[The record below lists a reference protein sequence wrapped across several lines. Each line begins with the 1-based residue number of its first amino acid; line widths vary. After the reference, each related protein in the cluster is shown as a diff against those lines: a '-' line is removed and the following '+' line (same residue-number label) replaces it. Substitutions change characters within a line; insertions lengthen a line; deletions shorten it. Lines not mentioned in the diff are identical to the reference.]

1 MEQETLKTLEYFSI
15 LRDLENLCITKGAKE
30 YSINL
35 KPLSS
40 FEDAFNALRE
50 TTESKLF
57 YQEEGDLPFLEF
69 IDIEPIL
76 EKVKVLSIVSGE
88 ELLRIATAISTLGE
102 IKEIG
107 EAYKN
112 NFTLINSYTT
122 RLSKLS
128 DVSAKINKA
137 IGPDGK
143 LLDDAS
149 PLLSIIRREIKV
161 TYIRIQ
167 NILQKYIYSKEYDD
181 IIQDQIITKRNGRYV
196 IPIRQNSRPVFQYVV
211 QGESSSRLTL
221 FVEPI
226 AVVELNN
233 KLVDLTSKEKQEEE
247 KIILELESYIR
258 DRFDQII
265 SSLEIIYKLDFMFAK
280 AKHSLKIKGEEP
292 RLTEKHSFNLFN
304 ARHPF
309 ITEDMVVPIDVSAG
323 EGFRMLIITGPN
335 TGGKTVTLKTI
346 GLLILMAQ
354 SGLHIP
360 AYSNSEIGFFE
371 KIYADIGDEQS
382 IQQNLS
388 TFSSHMERIIK
399 IINNADEHTLALIDE
414 LGAGTD
420 PEEGSS
426 LGYAILIKLYNLNAI
441 SVITTHHSKLKEFPY
456 NYQLAK
462 NSSVGFDIDTLAPT
476 YKLYLG
482 IPGKSHAFIIAE
494 KLGLPPEI
502 LEDAKKEISED
513 YSRTQTIISKMSE
526 DQKRIGDSAMEI
538 ERNRKEIES
547 LKNSYENRV
556 KEIEDR
562 RRSEI
567 NKAYEESRRIV
578 AETQKK
584 MNSIIDNLENYIK
597 SQKELQEIKKEF
609 EKEKIETESKIEAM
623 TPKEQVAMDELEE
636 GSLVYVPNF
645 KRQGIILSKIGEKGK
660 LVIQMGSIRATVS
673 IDDVQLLKGE
683 APIEKEGQEEEE
695 KDESLK
701 ELSNIQVPMKLD
713 LHGYTVEEA
722 IEKIDKYLD
731 SAYLVGLP
739 FVYIVHGKGLGTLK
753 ESIIDHLRGRPHIS
767 HFYTGTPEEGGTGV
781 TIVYLK

>member
-15 LRDLENLCITKGAKE
+15 LEELKNLCITKGAKE
-30 YSINL
+30 YSLNL
-35 KPLSS
+35 RPFTSYEES
-40 FEDAFNALRE
+40 FKDLKE
-50 TTESKLF
+50 TTEAKLF

-69 IDIEPIL
+69 IDIEPL
-76 EKVKVLSIVSGE
+76 FEKIRVLSLINGE
-88 ELLRIATAISTLGE
+88 ELLRVATALSTFNE

-112 NFTLINSYTT
+112 NFPLVHSYT
-122 RLSKLS
+122 LKISNLS
-128 DVSAKINKA
+128 DIAIKINKA

-167 NILQKYIYSKEYDD
+167 TILQKIIYSKEYED

-196 IPIRQNSRPVFQYVV
+196 IPIRQNSRPVFQYVI

-226 AVVELNN
+226 SIIELNN

-247 KIILELESYIR
+247 RIVLDLENSVR
-258 DRFDQII
+258 DRIDQVIN
-265 SSLEIIYKLDFMFAK
+265 SLDIVYKLDFMFGK
-280 AKHSLKIKGEEP
+280 GKHSIKIKGEEP
-292 RLTEKHSFNLFN
+292 KLNKKHAFSIYN

-309 ITEDMVVPIDVSAG
+309 IPEDRVVPIDVSAG
-323 EGFRMLIITGPN
+323 DDFFMLIITGPN

-346 GLLILMAQ
+346 GLLILMAE

-360 AYSNSEIGFFE
+360 AYSNSEIGYFE

-388 TFSSHMERIIK
+388 TFSSHMEKIIK
-399 IINNADEHTLALIDE
+399 IIKNADENTLALIDE

-420 PEEGSS
+420 PEEGSA
-426 LGYAILIKLYNLNAI
+426 LGYAVLKKLYALKST

-456 NYQLAK
+456 KFPLAK
-462 NSSVGFDIDTLAPT
+462 NGSVGFDINTLEPT
-476 YKLYLG
+476 YKLYMG
-482 IPGKSHAFIIAE
+482 VPGESHAFIIAE
-494 KLGLPPEI
+494 KLGLPVEV
-502 LEDAKKEISED
+502 LEDAKKEISEE
-513 YSRTQTIISKMSE
+513 YLIAQSIISKMSE
-526 DQKRIGDSAMEI
+526 DQKRIGDSAVEI
-538 ERNRKEIES
+538 ERDRQEAENLKELYENKLREIEER
-547 LKNSYENRV
+547 K
-556 KEIEDR
+556 
-562 RRSEI
+562 RSEI
-567 NKAYEESRRIV
+567 NKAYEEAKKIIF
-578 AETQKK
+578 ETQKR
-584 MNSIIDNLENYIK
+584 MNNIIDNLENYIK
-597 SQKELQEIKKEF
+597 SQKTVQEIKKEF
-609 EKEKIETESKIEAM
+609 ETEKIEIESKIKSLE
-623 TPKEQVAMDELEE
+623 PKETVSMNQIEE

-645 KRQGIILSKIGEKGK
+645 KRQGIILNKMEEKGK

-673 IDDVQLLKGE
+673 IEDIQLLKGE
-683 APIEKEGQEEEE
+683 ASIEKGEQEEE
-695 KDESLK
+695 SIK

-713 LHGYTVEEA
+713 LHGLPTEEA
-722 IEKIDKYLD
+722 IEKMDKYLD

-739 FVYIVHGKGLGTLK
+739 FVYIVHGKGTGTLRD
-753 ESIIDHLRGRPHIS
+753 SIIEHLRGKPHVS

>member
-1 MEQETLKTLEYFSI
+1 MEQETLKTLEYLSI

-35 KPLSS
+35 KPLPS
-40 FEDAFNALRE
+40 FEEAFNALRE

-57 YQEEGDLPFLEF
+57 YQEEGNLPFLEF

-76 EKVKVLSIVSGE
+76 EKIKVLSIVSGE

-137 IGPDGK
+137 ISPDGK
-143 LLDDAS
+143 LLDGAS

-167 NILQKYIYSKEYDD
+167 NVLQKYIYSKEYDD

-247 KIILELESYIR
+247 KIILELENYIR

-265 SSLEIIYKLDFMFAK
+265 NSLEIIYKLDFMFAK

-309 ITEDMVVPIDVSAG
+309 IHEDMVVPIDVSAG

-426 LGYAILIKLYNLNAI
+426 LGYAILTKLYNLNAI

-494 KLGLPPEI
+494 KLGLSPEI

-538 ERNRKEIES
+538 ERNRQEIES

-609 EKEKIETESKIEAM
+609 EKEKIEAESKIEAM
-623 TPKEQVAMDELEE
+623 TPKEQVAMEELEE

-645 KRQGIILSKIGEKGK
+645 KRQGIILSKIEEKGK

-673 IDDVQLLKGE
+673 IDDVQPLKGE
-683 APIEKEGQEEEE
+683 APIEKESQEE

-753 ESIIDHLRGRPHIS
+753 ESIIEHLRGRPHIS